1 MFKDGNRRGRSISF
15 VTGAEKDAIAPN
27 GLSHEFHERDVA
39 YQYWCEGEAR
49 IRVKIDHAAFADGTE
64 WSAPG
69 SPVA

>member
-1 MFKDGNRRGRSISF
+1 MVIVEVDLYRS
-15 VTGAEKDAIAPN
+15 VRALRKDAIAPN

-49 IRVKIDHAAFADGTE
+49 IRVKIDHAAFAYGTE
-64 WSAPG
+64 WSARD